1 VVEKMSDESFV
12 NWFGE
17 FNYRL
22 MDLTDPWLF
31 ILFASLMFLGAVMKM
46 TPLRYDIK
54 HQFTTVI
61 AIYIRKIILWIL
73 LALIFLPLLMMYLY
87 EMTNA
92 EEIGDHTADFT
103 EWFTGV
109 FNAHWWMFPTFLLVG
124 WVLRF
129 SSQRYIVP
137 IASKVF
143 RSLRFTQSDDKL
155 SNIEDE
161 LERFSVKEYNPQK
174 YYKLDDQV
182 FMALDQDNDP
192 IYVPRKTWVEVNMQ
206 IIGPTRYGKG
216 VEAGVIAD
224 QGIRAGDSVFYIAPK
239 KEKFMP
245 HIMKAA
251 AEAKGKKF
259 YYVDLTDE
267 GPGKWGP
274 FLGGTAR
281 DALSRLYNAV
291 GLNLTGNPG
300 TDFYK
305 TRERQELV
313 NVFER
318 GRSLKAIIQNIDES
332 SASKA
337 YSSISEWLTI
347 ETFNCKAGQGFS
359 IEKALKENAVVYIQ
373 GALTDPVVK
382 MMMKIFIIE
391 LVQEAARVEDKRNS
405 HLTVFV
411 DEVRF
416 LVSKE
421 LADALATIVGFDVNF
436 ILMYQ
441 SILDLTAPD
450 DTTLNGRALLQ
461 SVNVNSQL
469 KAIYGGAD
477 PETAEWIAAL
487 SGEKTL
493 SVSKME
499 KTEVLS
505 GGGEIYESGRMI
517 GTESVALIHSNIVK
531 VLPPMVCA
539 LFQPRAT
546 AKIAYTSWVKV
557 ESETPLND
565 HLKKLSSKAK
575 QPMKPS
581 SNAYEESNK
590 VDLHPM
596 IEEGAEE
603 LKTLE
608 NDFNLSDSA
617 QLNQNNTDEDK
628 KRAKRQARKKNQKN
642 KKKGLT
648 EAASEGIAKDI
659 PVESIFQFQS
669 NKEDEI
675 LMSNLSGFEDEEI

>member
-1 VVEKMSDESFV
+1 MVTMMSDESFI

-31 ILFASLMFLGAVMKM
+31 VLFATLMFLGAVMKM

-54 HQFTTVI
+54 HQFSTVI
-61 AIYIRKIILWIL
+61 AIYIRKTVLWLSLVL
-73 LALIFLPLLMMYLY
+73 LFLPLLMMYLY

-92 EEIGDHTADFT
+92 EEIGDHTADFR
-103 EWFTGV
+103 EWFSGV
-109 FNAHWWMFPTFLLVG
+109 FSAHWWMFPTFLVAG

-137 IASKVF
+137 IASKIF

-161 LERFSVKEYNPQK
+161 LEKYSVKEFNPQK

-182 FMALDQDNDP
+182 FMALDQDNNP
-192 IYVPRKTWVEVNMQ
+192 IYVPRKTWIEVNMQ

-251 AEAKGKKF
+251 AESRGQKF

-305 TRERQELV
+305 TKERQELV

-318 GRSLKAIIQNIDES
+318 GRSLKAILQNIDES

-337 YSSISEWLTI
+337 YASISEWLTI

-359 IEKALKENAVVYIQ
+359 IEKALEENAVVYIQ

-499 KTEVLS
+499 KTEILS

-557 ESETPLND
+557 ESEKPLND
-565 HLKKLSSKAK
+565 LLEKLSMKKKKS
-575 QPMKPS
+575 MKPA
-581 SNAYEESNK
+581 NNVNEARDTIE
-590 VDLHPM
+590 LHPM

-608 NDFNLSDSA
+608 SNFMISDNAESSTKK
-617 QLNQNNTDEDK
+617 TDEDN
-628 KRAKRQARKKNQKN
+628 KRTKRKERKKSQKN
-642 KKKGLT
+642 KKKELK
-648 EAASEGIAKDI
+648 ENSADLVAEEPKIEELFN
-659 PVESIFQFQS
+659 PQS
-669 NKEDEI
+669 NKDDEL
-675 LMSNLSGFEDEEI
+675 LMSSLSGFEDE